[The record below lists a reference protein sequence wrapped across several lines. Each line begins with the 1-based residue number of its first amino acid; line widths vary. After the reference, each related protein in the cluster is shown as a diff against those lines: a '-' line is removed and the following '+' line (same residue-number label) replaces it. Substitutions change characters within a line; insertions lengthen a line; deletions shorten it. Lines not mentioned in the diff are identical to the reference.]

1 LIATDFIAKLL
12 SFPSPFPDHPG
23 TVRLLEPADAEV
35 GPFRQQ
41 LTDATYSRP
50 FLLEDGTTRGLL
62 FDLDYIQSSMRF
74 NAPDALDL
82 LYSHYMMAFLLFHT
96 QVKRVLLLGLGGG
109 SLAKF
114 CYRRLPQLDFT
125 AVEFHPDVIAFR
137 DAFHLPPD
145 DGRFRVV
152 QADAAI
158 YVAEPGQLFDVVL
171 MDAFDGRGV
180 AQSVTQAAFYRQARQ
195 RLDSKGVLVA
205 NISGES
211 GQRRAHLDL
220 IRDAFGDNLLIANAD
235 QGSNHIVFAF
245 REPGFEPR
253 WKWISSQAVAM
264 KARFGL
270 DFPGIAAELRRNQE
284 RGWENVPL

>member
-1 LIATDFIAKLL
+1 LIATDLPAELL

-23 TVRLLEPADAEV
+23 TVRLLEPADADPA
-35 GPFRQQ
+35 PFRQQ
-41 LTDATYSRP
+41 LIAATYLRP

-62 FDLDYIQSSMRF
+62 FDLDYLQSSMRF
-74 NAPDALDL
+74 DAPDALDL

-96 QVKRVLLLGLGGG
+96 QVRRVLLLGLGGG

-114 CYRRLPQLDFT
+114 CYRRLPQIDLT

-137 DAFHLPPD
+137 EAFRLPPD
-145 DGRFRVV
+145 DERFRVV
-152 QADAAI
+152 EADAAV
-158 YVAEPGQLFDVVL
+158 YVGEPGPPIDVIL

-180 AQSVTQAAFYRQARQ
+180 AQSVSQAAFYRQVRQ
-195 RLDSKGVLVA
+195 RLSSKGVLVA

-211 GQRRAHLDL
+211 GQRRVHLDL

-245 REPGFEPR
+245 RDPVFEPR

-270 DFPGIAAELRRNQE
+270 DFPRIASELRRNQE